1 MSKSSHDLPVE
12 HSVEYLRLRFL
23 QELSLPIRVVLSDIR
38 VPRQISNINST
49 VVLGLEVGHHPILD
63 HVLPH
68 QHREHRNLSHV
79 EYVIVPTQVLSSQ
92 VHLLEVVRER
102 FVLQHQVVVA
112 ILLSEKYVS
121 TM

>member
-23 QELSLPIRVVLSDIR
+23 QERSPPIPVVLSDIR
-38 VPRQISNINST
+38 VPRQILNINST

-63 HVLPH
+63 HVPPH

-79 EYVIVPTQVLSSQ
+79 GYVIVPTQVLSSL
-92 VHLLEVVRER
+92 VHLLEAVKELSVQQLLEVVPHT
-102 FVLQHQVVVA
+102 L
-112 ILLSEKYVS
+112 EKFVS